1 MQFGQDNSIFWGC
14 CLSWGHRTDVLG
26 MSEKIVGGITIKY
39 FYTVEPKQAGEKSRR
54 STHSGWTIT
63 PVCWRNGRPM
73 NWKFDKG
80 SLFLSTTPSISLCT
94 LSPSQACFLVWAF
107 NSALSL
113 FEIQVNNNHVI
124 NTHTHH
130 TLAQSLLK
138 ARPVLPQNQGDG
150 AKRSWDRKTWTTG
163 HDRAGLHSCGEPF
176 SSSMATVPVALCAS
190 FLNGMLPQR
199 QIQHDIWRIWGK
211 TLMFCFWGR

>member
-1 MQFGQDNSIFWGC
+1 
-14 CLSWGHRTDVLG
+14 
-26 MSEKIVGGITIKY
+26 
-39 FYTVEPKQAGEKSRR
+39 
-54 STHSGWTIT
+54 
-63 PVCWRNGRPM
+63 M

-94 LSPSQACFLVWAF
+94 LSPSHACFLVWAF

-113 FEIQVNNNHVI
+113 FKLQVNNNHVI

-130 TLAQSLLK
+130 TLAQSFLK

-150 AKRSWDRKTWTTG
+150 AKRSWDRHTWTTG

-176 SSSMATVPVALCAS
+176 SSSMAAVPVAPCAT

-199 QIQHDIWRIWGK
+199 QKQRQIVEDVRRG
-211 TLMFCFWGR
+211 LMFCF